1 MKSQDSYFA
10 TKLKN
15 IHVSNFKFTL
25 TYESSKNFF
34 VATIEMER
42 TTSSNRFLTTY
53 VLGIYETFIIQFE
66 EISREN
72 KIKLCNAIIWQR
84 SILPI
89 CTLYNV
95 RVKVIVG

>member
-42 TTSSNRFLTTY
+42 TTSSNRLLTIY
-53 VLGIYETFIIQFE
+53 YIVIYETFIIRFK

-72 KIKLCNAIIWQR
+72 TIKLCNAIR
-84 SILPI
+84 EYL
-89 CTLYNV
+89 THLY
-95 RVKVIVG
+95 II